1 MCGIVGYTGPR
12 EAGPILIAGLQR
24 LEYRGYDS
32 AGIALVDDAGDLFV
46 EKRAGKLANL
56 QTALVDR
63 MPHAAIGLAHT
74 RWATHGRPN
83 DLNAHPHQDC
93 TGDITVIHNGIIEN
107 FRELRDGLEARGH
120 RLTSETDTEALAHL
134 VEEAYAGDLAD
145 AVRDA
150 LGRAVGAYA
159 IAVMH
164 RGEPDRL
171 VGARQDV
178 PLVVGLGDGETFLA
192 SDVAAILAHTDRVI
206 FLAEGDVADLRP
218 DGVTITGID
227 GVARPHEVTVIDWSP
242 EAAEKGGYETFM
254 LKEIHEQPQAL
265 AQSIAGRVGRDD
277 RILGGELDGMQA
289 TLRSI
294 TRIELVACGTA
305 SYAALAGAAALEA
318 WTGLPAR
325 VTVGSEFRYS
335 PPPLDEH
342 TLVIA
347 VTQSGET
354 ADTIA
359 PTRLAR
365 ERGCPIVAV
374 TNTVGSA
381 ITREADAVMFLQA
394 GPEIAVA
401 ASKTFVTQVTT
412 LIVLAATIAKIRGT
426 MTEDAERELG
436 AALRALPAGAARAID
451 AAEAGAADL
460 ARRYVNSRGF
470 MFVGRGPG
478 YPVALEGALKLK
490 EVSYVHA
497 EGYAAGELEARSD
510 LAAGRRVPAGR
521 GRDPVRGVR
530 QADQQRDGRS
540 GPRCA
545 GHRRRDRGRCV
556 DRAVRRRRVL
566 GAGHARDAER
576 RARHHPAPAVRLSR
590 RGRSRHGRGP
600 ATQPGEVRHGRIG
613 DGPDRRPVRRSA
625 PARGGPARDD
635 RARHRHHQGGP
646 DPGDAGAVRL
656 AVRRPRADARRTA
669 LRARPSRDD
678 GRQVGRQGGRVQGAG
693 ARGPGDRLAR
703 HRSGASADGPAL
715 GPAAWAGR
723 PRAEQLGM
731 GRIALSITHESD
743 YAVAIA
749 FGVRTAGGRYVFPLD
764 IDERLDERERR
775 ILARIERLRDAAQ
788 AGGAGALASDAPPAS
803 DGDDGRG

>member
-46 EKRAGKLANL
+46 EKKAGKLVNL
-56 QTALVDR
+56 QTAIADR
-63 MPHAAIGLAHT
+63 TPHAAIGLAHT

-120 RLTSETDTEALAHL
+120 TLTSETDTEALAHL
-134 VEEAYAGDLAD
+134 IEEAYDGDLAQ
-145 AVRDA
+145 AVRAA
-150 LGRAVGAYA
+150 LRLAQGAYA

-164 RGEPDRL
+164 RGEGDRL

-178 PLVVGLGDGETFLA
+178 PLVVGLGDGESFLA
-192 SDVAAILAHTDRVI
+192 SDVAAILAHTDQVI
-206 FLAEGDVADLRP
+206 FLEEGDVADLRP
-218 DGVTITGID
+218 WGVTITGVD
-227 GVARPHEVTVIDWSP
+227 GVPRERAVTTIDWSP
-242 EAAEKGGYETFM
+242 QAAEKGGYETFM
-254 LKEIHEQPQAL
+254 LKEIHEQPEAL
-265 AQSIAGRVGRDD
+265 SQSLSGRVGRDD
-277 RILGGELDGMQA
+277 RIQAEELDGMHEVLK
-289 TLRSI
+289 TV
-294 TRIELVACGTA
+294 TRVELVACGTA
-305 SYAALAGAAALEA
+305 SYAALVGAAAIEA

-335 PPPLDEH
+335 PPPLDGR

-412 LIVLAATIAKIRGT
+412 LIVLAAALARIRGT
-426 MTEDAERELG
+426 LDETAERELG
-436 AALRALPAGAARAID
+436 AALRALPASAARAIQTAD
-451 AAEAGAADL
+451 AITPEL

-497 EGYAAGELEARSD
+497 EGYAAGELKHGPISLLDAECPLVAVATRSTVYD
-510 LAAGRRVPAGR
+510 KLISNVMEGR
-521 GRDPVRGVR
+521 
-530 QADQQRDGRS
+530 
-540 GPRCA
+540 
-545 GHRRRDRGRCV
+545 
-556 DRAVRRRRVL
+556 
-566 GAGHARDAER
+566 ARDAR
-576 RARHHPAPAVRLSR
+576 VIAVATEGDEAIGHYADDVCWVPDTHEMLSAVLAIIPLQLFAY
-590 RGRSRHGRGP
+590 HV
-600 ATQPGEVRHGRIG
+600 AM
-613 DGPDRRPVRRSA
+613 
-625 PARGGPARDD
+625 ARGTDVDQPRN
-635 RARHRHHQGGP
+635 
-646 DPGDAGAVRL
+646 L
-656 AVRRPRADARRTA
+656 AKSVT
-669 LRARPSRDD
+669 
-678 GRQVGRQGGRVQGAG
+678 V
-693 ARGPGDRLAR
+693 
-703 HRSGASADGPAL
+703 
-715 GPAAWAGR
+715 
-723 PRAEQLGM
+723 E
-731 GRIALSITHESD
+731 
-743 YAVAIA
+743 
-749 FGVRTAGGRYVFPLD
+749 
-764 IDERLDERERR
+764 
-775 ILARIERLRDAAQ
+775 
-788 AGGAGALASDAPPAS
+788 
-803 DGDDGRG
+803 